1 MGGNWDFFGDLSNYG
16 FQDLNKNQIQNRK
29 KLRDVMTTFGFKPYD
44 KEWWHF
50 TLINEPYPNKYFD
63 FTVE

>member
-16 FQDLNKNQIQNRK
+16 FEDLNKNQKQNRK
-29 KLRDVMTTFGFKPYD
+29 ILRDVMTTSGFKPYE